1 MQDHPDFASNSL
13 HAAAA
18 AYDELSSSSSSVES
32 TTTTTTTSEEELP
45 PLQSTPFRAPQ
56 FDYVTEEEER
66 RYVLVIDR
74 QASPWP
80 IIRRALYCWIHS
92 LANGTYLSV
101 VVSGQRVPTL
111 GWTRVTTD
119 NRDGLV
125 GRLPRRSSTTAT
137 AAAAAASSSNSNN
150 NFAASILL
158 AKQVTYF
165 TVPHAHQQLLF
176 LLLLTSRSCC
186 CCGGPWHLDCGW
198 FSFSVL
204 TLQLQGGLAWP
215 NCLSYSHRL
224 VGYLGHFGAFI

>member
-1 MQDHPDFASNSL
+1 MQDHPDFASNSP

-18 AYDELSSSSSSVES
+18 ANDEMSSFSSSVES
-32 TTTTTTTSEEELP
+32 TTTTTSEDELS

-125 GRLPRRSSTTAT
+125 GRLPRRSSTTTAT
-137 AAAAAASSSNSNN
+137 AAAASSSNNN
-150 NFAASILL
+150 NLTASILL
-158 AKQVTYF
+158 AKQVTYC
-165 TVPHAHQQLLF
+165 TVPYKNKTHAHQQLLF
-176 LLLLTSRSCC
+176 LLLLLLTSRLSAAAAAAI
-186 CCGGPWHLDCGW
+186 
-198 FSFSVL
+198 VN
-204 TLQLQGGLAWP
+204 QL
-215 NCLSYSHRL
+215 
-224 VGYLGHFGAFI
+224 ID